1 MSPQRLL
8 PLRVRLLFFAFNA
21 HHNSLRRR
29 RRRVHSSSCW
39 IRRNIVSSQSTT
51 SSRTHARN
59 CCRALLHP
67 QYVSSERRH
76 SHCCC
81 LLRITTGCWFYK
93 NNITPAPPPFWMNLV
108 LIFKITQHT
117 SVCVCWFSCCFEQKA
132 RQTDKQI
139 IQICISEFCQRHNW
153 MNSNI
158 VWLWIHVFWN
168 FLPQRRLS
176 IGLLTISC

>member
-132 RQTDKQI
+132 RQTNRSYKFAFQNFVKDI
-139 IQICISEFCQRHNW
+139 IE
-153 MNSNI
+153 
-158 VWLWIHVFWN
+158 WI
-168 FLPQRRLS
+168 R
-176 IGLLTISC
+176 ISCDYEFMYSETFYRNADYQ